1 MTEIL
6 EPICTLMCQVKVH
19 KLKKIH
25 KFMRNLYIHFVFT
38 IYSLYGLD
46 KYMYIDGKI
55 KANRNRWVSVVI
67 FNAAQRQ
74 LKSHLLVFIVL
85 VKELGF

>member
-6 EPICTLMCQVKVH
+6 KPICTLMCQVKVH
-19 KLKKIH
+19 KLKKMH
-25 KFMRNLYIHFVFT
+25 KFMRNLDIHFFFT

-55 KANRNRWVSVVI
+55 KANRWVSVVI
-67 FNAAQRQ
+67 F
-74 LKSHLLVFIVL
+74 LMLLR
-85 VKELGF
+85 GSN

>member
-1 MTEIL
+1 
-6 EPICTLMCQVKVH
+6 
-19 KLKKIH
+19 
-25 KFMRNLYIHFVFT
+25 MRNLDIHFFFT

-55 KANRNRWVSVVI
+55 KAYRWVSVVI

-74 LKSHLLVFIVL
+74 LKFIC
-85 VKELGF
+85 